1 MENTAKAISTLQLDR
16 LCQQPYSAASYS
28 PLTGHPLLLLDLCA
42 TGATVPA
49 CQHGQLSEILPHIPC
64 PVIAIAPAGTHKVI
78 TGSVDV
84 VVSSHKE
91 ARGLLD
97 NILQHPLTAM
107 TLVQLLR
114 HNEKSSKEDGLLA
127 ESLTYATLQAGKEF
141 RNFLATR
148 PEPPQP
154 AENPKPAVLAERQ
167 NDTLTLTI
175 NRPEQLNA
183 YSTAVRD
190 GLYEGLQLQAE
201 DNTIRKTIIRGA
213 GACFCTGG
221 ALHEFGLVDDVATA
235 HAIRSTRNVGRLIA
249 ALSDKIECHL
259 HKACIGSGIEL
270 PAFAGHIIASSNTF
284 FQLPEITM
292 GLIPGAGGTVS
303 ILKRIGRQRMAWW
316 ALSAKRIKAAKALEW
331 GLIDDIVEPNLFGH
345 GLPAE

>member
-1 MENTAKAISTLQLDR
+1 MESTVKPISPLELDK
-16 LCQQPYSAASYS
+16 LCRQPSSAEQYS
-28 PLTGHPLLLLDLCA
+28 PLTGHPLVLLDLLS
-42 TGATVPA
+42 TENILP
-49 CQHGQLSEILPHIPC
+49 QQQYDQLQEILPRLPC
-64 PVIAIAPAGTHKVI
+64 PIIAVAHPDSHKGVAGNT
-78 TGSVDV
+78 DV

-91 ARGLLD
+91 AQTLIK

-114 HNEKSSKEDGLLA
+114 HNEHTSVHDGLLA
-127 ESLTYATLQAGKEF
+127 ESLAYATLQAGKEF
-141 RNFLATR
+141 KNFLSTR
-148 PEPPQP
+148 
-154 AENPKPAVLAERQ
+154 PKPATPPDSPEPAVLVQRQ

-175 NRPEQLNA
+175 NRPEQRNA

-190 GLYEGLQLQAE
+190 ALFEGLQLQAD
-201 DNTIRKTIIRGA
+201 DNSINKTIIRGA
-213 GACFCTGG
+213 GGCFCTGG
-221 ALHEFGLVDDVATA
+221 ALHEFGLVDDVAMA

-249 ALSDKIECHL
+249 AQSDKIECHL

-270 PAFAGHIIASSNTF
+270 PAFAGHIIASPDTF

-316 ALSAKRIKAAKALEW
+316 ALSAKRIKAATALEW
-331 GLIDDIVEPNLFGH
+331 GLVDDIVEPNSFGH
-345 GLPAE
+345 GLLAE